1 MKQCPPFVQ
10 LLLKLNIVQA
20 VLANQFFVGLEPPG
34 NEILGQTSTMEG
46 QVAIITTIHLSG
58 SVTNLTIVIPDMDPL
73 FAILFGFLLP
83 SLDGLVP
90 A

>member
-10 LLLKLNIVQA
+10 LLLKSDIVQA

-34 NEILGQTSTMEG
+34 NEILGQASTMEC

-58 SVTNLTIVIPDMDPL
+58 SITDLTIVVPDMDPL
-73 FAILFGFLLP
+73 FAILFGFL
-83 SLDGLVP
+83 
-90 A
+90 